1 MQRHSFI
8 QMTKL
13 PNVKGRIS
21 YITSDKKQ
29 EYLYATYDT
38 ADGRFWNDLAKCNQ
52 TEFVKNGTSGRCI
65 EARELIIA
73 LPESFTSY
81 KEDQLLKYF
90 VDKFKDK
97 YKVECVAAL
106 HHNKRKTNYHIHL
119 IFSERRLLDEP
130 TQKIATRNMFYDET
144 GKHVRTKKE
153 ILDEDGNIRKKCKII
168 KKGEVYER
176 IIFDKKDV
184 QFKQDDFLE
193 KVKVFLTEEI
203 NMLVKNPDEKLK
215 VFDRNGV
222 YLPMK
227 KIGKNNPK
235 AEEIRQDNEE
245 RTRWNK
251 TVDQALVSD
260 VTEKEI
266 LEIKK
271 EHITKPVK
279 ESIEQQG
286 NQPSLFRIILGKAIS
301 LLEKLIMKVKEDA
314 IKVAEK
320 VKEAVVTKEES
331 NVQTVEA
338 KASSVVENA
347 TSKDVKKNVRNNR
360 MLDSANKNSTKEIE
374 RDSEAGKQKS
384 EKLSDDFSENHLVE
398 LIEEPEKPDAP
409 LLEYD
414 VKKLLAIYD
423 ILQDKNEEIV
433 SAQKRKNKKILELD
447 NTSKFNIVKRNSLSV
462 EIHNLERDIEEMQGE
477 LSDTVQKYGFDTVQS
492 FMKVL
497 QSVKKAVT
505 DYQSDMKIWKE
516 QCDLIK
522 YSNDKIL
529 SGELTLDFA
538 IELLEQKRYKVKT
551 VKKDLND
558 IPKDNSFFGKLSRAK
573 QRAEEDNQNRE
584 DKRYVRNRTIR

>member
-21 YITSDKKQ
+21 YITSNKKQ

-38 ADGRFWNDLAKCNQ
+38 ADGSFWNDLAKCNQ
-52 TEFVKNGTSGRCI
+52 TEFAKNGTSGRCI

-130 TQKIATRNMFYDET
+130 IEKTATRNMFYDET

-153 ILDEDGNIRKKCKII
+153 IMDEDGDIRKKCKIV

-176 IIFDKKDV
+176 IIFDKKDI
-184 QFKQDDFLE
+184 QFKQEDFLE
-193 KVKVFLTEEI
+193 KAKVFITEEI
-203 NMLVKNPDEKLK
+203 NILVKNPDEKLK

-235 AEEIRQDNEE
+235 AEEIKQDNEE

-260 VTEKEI
+260 ITEKEI

-279 ESIEQQG
+279 ESIKERG
-286 NQPSLFRIILGKAIS
+286 EQPSLFKIILGKAIS
-301 LLEKLIMKVKEDA
+301 VLEKLI
-314 IKVAEK
+314 IK
-320 VKEAVVTKEES
+320 VKEATVKAAEIIKKAAIKSEEIVESVITEVKEEIE
-331 NVQTVEA
+331 NVTSIKKVETTEVTD
-338 KASSVVENA
+338 K
-347 TSKDVKKNVRNNR
+347 T
-360 MLDSANKNSTKEIE
+360 
-374 RDSEAGKQKS
+374 S
-384 EKLSDDFSENHLVE
+384 EKAFVE
-398 LIEEPEKPDAP
+398 LIEEPEKPAAP
-409 LLEYD
+409 ILDYD
-414 VKKLLAIYD
+414 VNKLLAIYD
-423 ILQDKNEEIV
+423 ILQDKNKEIYA
-433 SAQKRKNKKILELD
+433 AQKRKNDKMLELD
-447 NTSKFNIVKRNSLSV
+447 DTSKFNFVKRSGLSV
-462 EIHNLERDIEEMQGE
+462 EIQNLERAIEELQGE
-477 LSDTVQKYGFDTVQS
+477 LSEIVQKYGFDTVQKY
-492 FMKVL
+492 MKVL
-497 QSVKKAVT
+497 RTVKKVVT
-505 DYQSDMKIWKE
+505 EYQSEMKSWKE
-516 QCDLIK
+516 MSEIIK
-522 YSNDKIL
+522 NTNAMIL
-529 SGELTLDFA
+529 SGELTIDFA
-538 IELLEQKRYKVKT
+538 IELLEQSGHKAKII
-551 VKKDLND
+551 KKDIQEISND
-558 IPKDNSFFGKLSRAK
+558 SSLLAKLSRAK
-573 QRAEEDNQNRE
+573 RRADERNENKN
-584 DKRYVRNRTIR
+584 DKRVIRDHKITR

>member
-90 VDKFKDK
+90 VDKFKDR

-193 KVKVFLTEEI
+193 KAKVFITEEI
-203 NMLVKNPDEKLK
+203 NILVKNPDEKLK

-251 TVDQALVSD
+251 TVDQALVLD
-260 VTEKEI
+260 ITEKEI

-279 ESIEQQG
+279 ESIEERG
-286 NQPSLFRIILGKAIS
+286 TQPSLFRIILGKAITV
-301 LLEKLIMKVKEDA
+301 LEKMI
-314 IKVAEK
+314 IK
-320 VKEAVVTKEES
+320 VKEAAMKAAEIIKEAAKKSEEIVESVITEVKEEAEKM
-331 NVQTVEA
+331 T
-338 KASSVVENA
+338 
-347 TSKDVKKNVRNNR
+347 
-360 MLDSANKNSTKEIE
+360 STKKVGSAEVTDIT
-374 RDSEAGKQKS
+374 
-384 EKLSDDFSENHLVE
+384 SDKFFVE
-398 LIEEPEKPDAP
+398 LIEEPKKPSAP
-409 LLEYD
+409 ILDYD
-414 VKKLLAIYD
+414 VNKLLAIYD
-423 ILQDKNEEIV
+423 ILQDKNKEIYA
-433 SAQKRKNKKILELD
+433 AQKRKNDKMLELD
-447 NTSKFNIVKRNSLSV
+447 DTSKLNFVKRSGLSV
-462 EIHNLERDIEEMQGE
+462 EIQNLERAIEEMQGE
-477 LSDTVQKYGFDTVQS
+477 LAETVQKYGFDTVRE
-492 FMKVL
+492 FMNVL
-497 QSVKKAVT
+497 RSVKNAVT
-505 DYQSDMKIWKE
+505 EYQSEMKIWRE
-516 QCDLIK
+516 MSEIIK
-522 YSNDKIL
+522 NTNAMIL
-529 SGELTLDFA
+529 SGELTMDFA
-538 IELLEQKRYKVKT
+538 IELLEQRGYKARII
-551 VKKDLND
+551 KKDIQE
-558 IPKDNSFFGKLSRAK
+558 IPKDSSLFAKLSRAK
-573 QRAEEDNQNRE
+573 QRADERNENRN
-584 DKRYVRNRTIR
+584 DKRLIRDKKIR

>member
-21 YITSDKKQ
+21 YITSNKKQ

-38 ADGRFWNDLAKCNQ
+38 ADGSFWNDLAKCNQ
-52 TEFVKNGTSGRCI
+52 TEFAKNGTSGRCI

-81 KEDQLLKYF
+81 KEDQLLKFF

-130 TQKIATRNMFYDET
+130 IEKTATRNMFYDET

-153 ILDEDGNIRKKCKII
+153 IMDEDGNIRKKCKIV

-176 IIFDKKDV
+176 IIFDKKDI

-193 KVKVFLTEEI
+193 KAKVFITEEI
-203 NMLVKNPDEKLK
+203 NILVKNPNEKLK

-235 AEEIRQDNEE
+235 AEEIKQDNEE

-260 VTEKEI
+260 ITEKEI

-279 ESIEQQG
+279 ESIKERG
-286 NQPSLFRIILGKAIS
+286 EQPSLFRIILGKAIS
-301 LLEKLIMKVKEDA
+301 VLEKMI
-314 IKVAEK
+314 IK
-320 VKEAVVTKEES
+320 VKEAVMKAEEIIKE
-331 NVQTVEA
+331 TVA
-338 KASSVVENA
+338 KTE
-347 TSKDVKKNVRNNR
+347 KNVETVVTEVKEGIENVT
-360 MLDSANKNSTKEIE
+360 STKKMESTK
-374 RDSEAGKQKS
+374 DADLSS
-384 EKLSDDFSENHLVE
+384 EKVFVE
-398 LIEEPEKPDAP
+398 LIEEPEKPTAP
-409 LLEYD
+409 ILDYD
-414 VKKLLAIYD
+414 VNKLLAIYD
-423 ILQDKNEEIV
+423 ILQDKNKEIYA
-433 SAQKRKNKKILELD
+433 AQKRKNDKMLELD
-447 NTSKFNIVKRNSLSV
+447 DTSKLNFVKRSGLSV
-462 EIHNLERDIEEMQGE
+462 EIQNLERAIEEMQGE
-477 LSDTVQKYGFDTVQS
+477 LSETVQKYGFDTVQE

-497 QSVKKAVT
+497 RTVKKVVT
-505 DYQSDMKIWKE
+505 EYQLDMKSWKE
-516 QCDLIK
+516 KSEIIK
-522 YSNDKIL
+522 NTNAMIL
-529 SGELTLDFA
+529 SGELTIDFA
-538 IELLEQKRYKVKT
+538 IELLEQRGYKAKII
-551 VKKDLND
+551 KKDIQE
-558 IPKDNSFFGKLSRAK
+558 IPKDSSLLAKLSRAK
-573 QRAEEDNQNRE
+573 HRADERNENRN
-584 DKRYVRNRTIR
+584 DKRLIRDKKIR

>member
-21 YITSDKKQ
+21 YITSNKKQ

-38 ADGRFWNDLAKCNQ
+38 ADGSFWNDLAKCNQ
-52 TEFVKNGTSGRCI
+52 TEFAKNGTSGRCI

-130 TQKIATRNMFYDET
+130 IEKTATRNMFYDET

-153 ILDEDGNIRKKCKII
+153 IMDEDGNIRKKCKIV
-168 KKGEVYER
+168 KKGDVYER
-176 IIFDKKDV
+176 IIFDKKDI

-193 KVKVFLTEEI
+193 KAKVFITEEI
-203 NMLVKNPDEKLK
+203 NILVKNPNEKLK

-235 AEEIRQDNEE
+235 AEEIKQDNEE

-260 VTEKEI
+260 ITEKEI

-279 ESIEQQG
+279 ESIKERG
-286 NQPSLFRIILGKAIS
+286 EQPSLFKIILGKAIS
-301 LLEKLIMKVKEDA
+301 VLEKMI
-314 IKVAEK
+314 IK
-320 VKEAVVTKEES
+320 VKEAVMKAEEIIKETVAKTEKNVETVVTEVKEGIE
-331 NVQTVEA
+331 NVTSTKKVEA
-338 KASSVVENA
+338 PEVTDK
-347 TSKDVKKNVRNNR
+347 T
-360 MLDSANKNSTKEIE
+360 
-374 RDSEAGKQKS
+374 S
-384 EKLSDDFSENHLVE
+384 EKAFVE
-398 LIEEPEKPDAP
+398 LIEEPEKPAAP
-409 LLEYD
+409 ILDYD
-414 VKKLLAIYD
+414 VNKLLAIYD
-423 ILQDKNEEIV
+423 ILQDKNKEIYA
-433 SAQKRKNKKILELD
+433 AQKRKNYKMLELD
-447 NTSKFNIVKRNSLSV
+447 DTAKFNFVKRSGLSV
-462 EIHNLERDIEEMQGE
+462 EIQNLERAIEEMQGE
-477 LSDTVQKYGFDTVQS
+477 LSEIVQKYGFDTVQE

-497 QSVKKAVT
+497 RTVKKVVT
-505 DYQSDMKIWKE
+505 EYQSEMKSWKE
-516 QCDLIK
+516 MSEIIK
-522 YSNDKIL
+522 NTNAMIL
-529 SGELTLDFA
+529 SGELTIDFA
-538 IELLEQKRYKVKT
+538 IELLEQRGYKAKVI
-551 VKKDLND
+551 KKD
-558 IPKDNSFFGKLSRAK
+558 IQEISKDSSLFARLSRAK
-573 QRAEEDNQNRE
+573 QRVDERNDNRN
-584 DKRYVRNRTIR
+584 DKRLIRDKKIR

>member
-21 YITSDKKQ
+21 YITSNKKQ

-38 ADGRFWNDLAKCNQ
+38 ADVSFWNDLAKCNQ
-52 TEFVKNGTSGRCI
+52 TEFAKNGTSGRCI

-81 KEDQLLKYF
+81 KEDQLLKYL

-130 TQKIATRNMFYDET
+130 IEKTATRNMFYDET

-153 ILDEDGNIRKKCKII
+153 IMDEDGNIRKKCKIV

-176 IIFDKKDV
+176 IIFDKKDI

-193 KVKVFLTEEI
+193 KAKVFITEEI
-203 NMLVKNPDEKLK
+203 NILVKNPNEKLK

-235 AEEIRQDNEE
+235 AEEIKQDNEE

-251 TVDQALVSD
+251 TVDQAFVSD
-260 VTEKEI
+260 ITEKEI

-279 ESIEQQG
+279 ESIKEHG
-286 NQPSLFRIILGKAIS
+286 DQPSLFKIILGKAIS
-301 LLEKLIMKVKEDA
+301 VLEKLI
-314 IKVAEK
+314 IK
-320 VKEAVVTKEES
+320 VKEAAVKATEIIKEAATKSEEI
-331 NVQTVEA
+331 VESVITEEKEDIGNMTSA
-338 KASSVVENA
+338 KKME
-347 TSKDVKKNVRNNR
+347 
-360 MLDSANKNSTKEIE
+360 STK
-374 RDSEAGKQKS
+374 DADLSS
-384 EKLSDDFSENHLVE
+384 EKVFVE
-398 LIEEPEKPDAP
+398 LIEEPEKPTAP
-409 LLEYD
+409 ILDYD
-414 VKKLLAIYD
+414 VNKLLAIYD
-423 ILQDKNEEIV
+423 ILQDKNKEIYA
-433 SAQKRKNKKILELD
+433 AQKRKNDKMLELD
-447 NTSKFNIVKRNSLSV
+447 DTSKLNFVKRSGLSV
-462 EIHNLERDIEEMQGE
+462 EIQNLERAIEEMQGE
-477 LSDTVQKYGFDTVQS
+477 LSETVQKYGFDTVQE

-497 QSVKKAVT
+497 RTVKKVVT
-505 DYQSDMKIWKE
+505 EYQSDMKSWKE
-516 QCDLIK
+516 KSEIIK
-522 YSNDKIL
+522 NTNAMIL
-529 SGELTLDFA
+529 SGELTIDFA
-538 IELLEQKRYKVKT
+538 IELLEQRGYKAKII
-551 VKKDLND
+551 KKDIQE
-558 IPKDNSFFGKLSRAK
+558 IPKDSGLLAKLSRAK
-573 QRAEEDNQNRE
+573 HRADERNENRN
-584 DKRYVRNRTIR
+584 DKRLIRDKKIR